1 MAIMAGKREEPSTP
15 ARINPADAHTILGR
29 EARFS
34 GKLTFEGAVRI
45 DGHFEGEIFTDDLLL
60 IGPGAE
66 VKAKLM
72 VGSVV
77 INGTVEG
84 DIVAKAS
91 VEIKAPGR
99 LKGNIVTPSLV
110 VERGVTFDGSCKME
124 EASSAAKTSSA
135 STGPKAT
142 PRLTTPPPPGAAAGG
157 PPPPPPMAP
166 KA

>member
-1 MAIMAGKREEPSTP
+1 MAGKREETNPG

-29 EARFS
+29 EARFN

-45 DGHFEGEIFTDDLLL
+45 DGRFEGEIFTDDLLL
-60 IGPGAE
+60 VGPGAE
-66 VKAKLM
+66 VKAKLT

-84 DIVAKAS
+84 DIVAKSS

-99 LKGNIVTPSLV
+99 LKGNITTPALV
-110 VERGVTFDGSCKME
+110 IEKGVIFDGHCQMGPQSP
-124 EASSAAKTSSA
+124 TSSVGSNA
-135 STGPKAT
+135 ISSVPKAV
-142 PRLTTPPPPGAAAGG
+142 PPPAPKAV
-157 PPPPPPMAP
+157 PPPPPLAP

>member
-1 MAIMAGKREEPSTP
+1 MAMLGGKREDSVAS

-45 DGHFEGEIFTDDLLL
+45 DGKFEGEIETNDLLL

-66 VKAKLM
+66 VKATLR

-84 DIVAKAS
+84 DINAKDS
-91 VEIKAPGR
+91 VEIKSPGR
-99 LKGNIVTPSLV
+99 VKGNITTPAL
-110 VERGVTFDGSCKME
+110 EIEKGVTFDGSCTMSKRNG
-124 EASSAAKTSSA
+124 APAPTAPPAKA
-135 STGPKAT
+135 
-142 PRLTTPPPPGAAAGG
+142 
-157 PPPPPPMAP
+157 
-166 KA
+166 

>member
-1 MAIMAGKREEPSTP
+1 MGIMASKREDSNIV

-29 EARFS
+29 EARFN

-45 DGHFEGEIFTDDLLL
+45 DGRFEGEIFTDDLLL

-66 VKAKLM
+66 VKAKLT

-84 DIVAKAS
+84 DIVAKS
-91 VEIKAPGR
+91 SIEIKAPGR
-99 LKGNIVTPSLV
+99 LKGNIVTPALV
-110 VERGVTFDGSCKME
+110 IEKGVTFDGSCQM
-124 EASSAAKTSSA
+124 AQAAPA
-135 STGPKAT
+135 V
-142 PRLTTPPPPGAAAGG
+142 AAAPKVAPAAVPASPKPVPVG

-166 KA
+166 PKM